1 MNIATDFNGFVDKTS
16 EAIRTALNSEVGQQL
31 TKELLKMK
39 LKQNPNM
46 TVEEWKQVK
55 SEFMTFIFLMF
66 VKETPE
72 AVKEMGEHIYNELN
86 GGNTK

>member
-1 MNIATDFNGFVDKTS
+1 MNIATDFNDFVDKNS
-16 EAIRTALNSEVGQQL
+16 KAIRTALNSEIGQQL

-46 TVEEWKQVK
+46 TVEEWKQTK

-66 VKETPE
+66 VKNTPK
-72 AVKEMGEHIYNELN
+72 AMQEMGEHIYNELN
-86 GGNTK
+86 GGNKK